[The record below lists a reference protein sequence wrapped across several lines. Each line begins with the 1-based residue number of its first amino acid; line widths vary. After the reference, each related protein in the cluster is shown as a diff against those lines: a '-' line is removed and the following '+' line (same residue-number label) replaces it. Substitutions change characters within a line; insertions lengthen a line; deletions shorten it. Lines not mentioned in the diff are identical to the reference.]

1 MWLRDK
7 CALAQSSLNIDES
20 CLEPGDLD
28 RVGGHHSPRK
38 LSLRVT
44 HPNKKK
50 AGGGEGRIK
59 PVQTCLL
66 IGKFLLLA
74 FIGFHI
80 DP

>member
-1 MWLRDK
+1 MRLSDK
-7 CALAQSSLNIDES
+7 CALAQSSLNIGES

-28 RVGGHHSPRK
+28 RVGGHHSARK

-50 AGGGEGRIK
+50 GGGIK

-74 FIGFHI
+74 IIGFHI